1 MRGVASAFHQKGT
14 KMILDLAFAS
24 AITFCS
30 YHLFV
35 AIGDLYETI

>member
-1 MRGVASAFHQKGT
+1 
-14 KMILDLAFAS
+14 MIFIDLAFAT
-24 AITFCS
+24 AITVCL